1 MQGRFGD
8 LICLV
13 MNNTKACCIF
23 KSLSHAKL
31 IFSELELACVTSNCY
46 TRHGSL
52 GTCAYRYFILLE
64 LRHCKIRL
72 SLQDLVAWFRLLRFK
87 S

>member
-1 MQGRFGD
+1 MQGRSGD

-13 MNNTKACCIF
+13 MNNTKARCIF

-31 IFSELELACVTSNCY
+31 IFSELELACVTSNCS
-46 TRHGSL
+46 TRHGSR
-52 GTCAYRYFILLE
+52 GACAYRYFILLE

-72 SLQDLVAWFRLLRFK
+72 SLQDLVAWFRLLGFK